1 MTENILAILLGAIL
15 FIFFLAMLQV
25 SLLIYKFVVRLEE
38 KVKNLNDY
46 FKSMSNFRK
55 RNNER

>member
-38 KVKNLNDY
+38 KMKNLNEY
-46 FKSMSNFRK
+46 LSNFRK
-55 RNNER
+55 RNNGR